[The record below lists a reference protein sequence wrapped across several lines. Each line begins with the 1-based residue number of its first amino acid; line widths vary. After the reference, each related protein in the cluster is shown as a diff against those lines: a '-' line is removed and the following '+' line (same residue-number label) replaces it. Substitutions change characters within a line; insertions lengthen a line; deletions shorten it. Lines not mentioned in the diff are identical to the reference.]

1 MDDNFFTEKELKS
14 ANRGSI
20 APVIVVIFVIIAL
33 LGLAFF
39 GGKYY
44 LASRNNIKIFMNN
57 YFNKLEDNIGKNNS
71 TSGSL
76 SLNVNG
82 DTTDKEK
89 KIFKIL
95 NNLDFSMNYG
105 IDTKENITNIDI
117 STNYYGDKL
126 VNINT
131 YIEDNNIYLSSSDLY
146 SKYIK
151 IENKKE
157 DNSEKKS
164 MTNDDYKV
172 IINSI
177 STAVSES
184 LKEEYFT
191 KNWVKLDGKSVNKV
205 ELLLN
210 NNNIKIINEN
220 IINNLKNNDNSEEFK
235 KEYDTLMKTPVY
247 VDSPL
252 AISATEIFRENM
264 NLFDEE
270 TQQLIQSGDNP
281 LEFPGLQ
288 FTKTADES
296 KSLNEM
302 DGAAIIISASGMCDV
317 GRIKHHLKHHIW
329 NPNSTILFVGYQAPG
344 TLGRRIVDGA
354 KTIKIFGEEIAVNAR
369 IEYIEGY
376 SGHADQEWLMNFI
389 YSFITKPKHI
399 FLVHGEPDGQEIL
412 REKIVKQLGIPVTIP
427 EFGEI
432 YSIKD
437 EAIEKISQLERVV
450 AEREETPRLE
460 VIEKMK
466 ILKNELADMEEI
478 VKSDYL
484 TDDATDDDIA
494 KLKLRLKEL
503 ENQILKIV
511 END

>member
-1 MDDNFFTEKELKS
+1 MDDNFFTEKELRN

-20 APVIVVIFVIIAL
+20 APVVVVIFVIIAL

-57 YFNKLEDNIGKNNS
+57 YFNELEDNIGKNNS

-126 VNINT
+126 ININT

-220 IINNLKNNDNSEEFK
+220 IINNLKNNNNFIDSFGKLIGKKTMEVKELLDKEIKEVNSNEYSDIKISLYTKITKFVKLEITSGEDKIAVKSNDKGYSFEIVDSEDNNTYNGTIEINNNSDSTTYNVNVKDSNNLEIKINNTINKTTKIEK
-235 KEYDTLMKTPVY
+235 KDVSNSVLLEDITEKEYED
-247 VDSPL
+247 
-252 AISATEIFRENM
+252 
-264 NLFDEE
+264 
-270 TQQLIQSGDNP
+270 
-281 LEFPGLQ
+281 
-288 FTKTADES
+288 
-296 KSLNEM
+296 
-302 DGAAIIISASGMCDV
+302 II
-317 GRIKHHLKHHIW
+317 
-329 NPNSTILFVGYQAPG
+329 N
-344 TLGRRIVDGA
+344 
-354 KTIKIFGEEIAVNAR
+354 
-369 IEYIEGY
+369 
-376 SGHADQEWLMNFI
+376 
-389 YSFITKPKHI
+389 
-399 FLVHGEPDGQEIL
+399 
-412 REKIVKQLGIPVTIP
+412 
-427 EFGEI
+427 
-432 YSIKD
+432 
-437 EAIEKISQLERVV
+437 KISNNKAFNKIYEDISNSN
-450 AEREETPRLE
+450 
-460 VIEKMK
+460 IE
-466 ILKNELADMEEI
+466 IG
-478 VKSDYL
+478 
-484 TDDATDDDIA
+484 DIA
-494 KLKLRLKEL
+494 
-503 ENQILKIV
+503 
-511 END
+511 

>member
-1 MDDNFFTEKELKS
+1 MDDNFFTEKELRN

-20 APVIVVIFVIIAL
+20 APVVVVIFVIIAL

-126 VNINT
+126 ININT

-220 IINNLKNNDNSEEFK
+220 IINNLKNNNNFIDSFGKLIGKKTMEVKELLDKEIKEVNSN
-235 KEYDTLMKTPVY
+235 EYSDIKISLYTKITKFVKLEITSGEDKIAVKSNDKGY
-247 VDSPL
+247 SFEIVDS
-252 AISATEIFRENM
+252 E
-264 NLFDEE
+264 
-270 TQQLIQSGDNP
+270 DNNTYN
-281 LEFPGLQ
+281 G
-288 FTKTADES
+288 
-296 KSLNEM
+296 
-302 DGAAIIISASGMCDV
+302 
-317 GRIKHHLKHHIW
+317 
-329 NPNSTILFVGYQAPG
+329 
-344 TLGRRIVDGA
+344 
-354 KTIKIFGEEIAVNAR
+354 TIKINNNSDSTTYNVNVKDSNNLEIKINNT
-369 IEYIEGY
+369 I
-376 SGHADQEWLMNFI
+376 NKT
-389 YSFITKPKHI
+389 TK
-399 FLVHGEPDGQEIL
+399 
-412 REKIVKQLGIPVTIP
+412 
-427 EFGEI
+427 
-432 YSIKD
+432 
-437 EAIEKISQLERVV
+437 IEKKDVSNSVLLEDITEKEYEDIINKISNNKAFNKIYEDISNSN
-450 AEREETPRLE
+450 
-460 VIEKMK
+460 IE
-466 ILKNELADMEEI
+466 IG
-478 VKSDYL
+478 
-484 TDDATDDDIA
+484 DIA
-494 KLKLRLKEL
+494 
-503 ENQILKIV
+503 
-511 END
+511 

>member
-1 MDDNFFTEKELKS
+1 MDDNFFTEKELRN

-20 APVIVVIFVIIAL
+20 APVVVVIFVIIAL

-44 LASRNNIKIFMNN
+44 LASRNNIKIFMND

-126 VNINT
+126 ININT

-220 IINNLKNNDNSEEFK
+220 IINNLKNNNNFIDSFGKLIGKKTMEVKELLDKEIKEVNNNEYSDIKISLYTKITKFVKLEITSGEDKIVVKSNDKGYSFEIVDSEDNNTYNGTIEINNNSDSTTYNVNVKDSNNLEIKINNTINKTTKIEK
-235 KEYDTLMKTPVY
+235 KDVSNSVLLEDITEKEYED
-247 VDSPL
+247 
-252 AISATEIFRENM
+252 
-264 NLFDEE
+264 
-270 TQQLIQSGDNP
+270 
-281 LEFPGLQ
+281 
-288 FTKTADES
+288 
-296 KSLNEM
+296 
-302 DGAAIIISASGMCDV
+302 II
-317 GRIKHHLKHHIW
+317 
-329 NPNSTILFVGYQAPG
+329 N
-344 TLGRRIVDGA
+344 
-354 KTIKIFGEEIAVNAR
+354 
-369 IEYIEGY
+369 
-376 SGHADQEWLMNFI
+376 
-389 YSFITKPKHI
+389 
-399 FLVHGEPDGQEIL
+399 
-412 REKIVKQLGIPVTIP
+412 
-427 EFGEI
+427 
-432 YSIKD
+432 
-437 EAIEKISQLERVV
+437 KISNNKAFNKIYEDISNSN
-450 AEREETPRLE
+450 
-460 VIEKMK
+460 IE
-466 ILKNELADMEEI
+466 IG
-478 VKSDYL
+478 
-484 TDDATDDDIA
+484 DIA
-494 KLKLRLKEL
+494 
-503 ENQILKIV
+503 
-511 END
+511 

>member
-20 APVIVVIFVIIAL
+20 APVVVVIFVIIAL

-44 LASRNNIKIFMNN
+44 LASRNNIKIFMND
-57 YFNKLEDNIGKNNS
+57 YFNELEDNIGKNNS

-126 VNINT
+126 ININT

-220 IINNLKNNDNSEEFK
+220 IINNLKNNNNFIDSFGKLIGKKTMEVKELLDKEIKEVNSNEYSDIKISLYTKITKFVKLEITSGEDKIVVKSNDKGYSFEIVDSEDNNTYNGTIEINNNSDSTTYNVNVKDSNNLEIKINNTINKTTKIEK
-235 KEYDTLMKTPVY
+235 KDVSNSILLEDITEKEYED
-247 VDSPL
+247 
-252 AISATEIFRENM
+252 
-264 NLFDEE
+264 
-270 TQQLIQSGDNP
+270 
-281 LEFPGLQ
+281 
-288 FTKTADES
+288 
-296 KSLNEM
+296 
-302 DGAAIIISASGMCDV
+302 II
-317 GRIKHHLKHHIW
+317 
-329 NPNSTILFVGYQAPG
+329 N
-344 TLGRRIVDGA
+344 
-354 KTIKIFGEEIAVNAR
+354 
-369 IEYIEGY
+369 
-376 SGHADQEWLMNFI
+376 
-389 YSFITKPKHI
+389 
-399 FLVHGEPDGQEIL
+399 
-412 REKIVKQLGIPVTIP
+412 
-427 EFGEI
+427 
-432 YSIKD
+432 
-437 EAIEKISQLERVV
+437 KISNNKAFNKIYEDISNSN
-450 AEREETPRLE
+450 
-460 VIEKMK
+460 IE
-466 ILKNELADMEEI
+466 IG
-478 VKSDYL
+478 
-484 TDDATDDDIA
+484 DIA
-494 KLKLRLKEL
+494 
-503 ENQILKIV
+503 
-511 END
+511 

>member
-1 MDDNFFTEKELKS
+1 MDDNFFTEKELRN

-44 LASRNNIKIFMNN
+44 LASRNNIKIFMND
-57 YFNKLEDNIGKNNS
+57 YFNELEENIGKNNS

-126 VNINT
+126 ININT

-220 IINNLKNNDNSEEFK
+220 IINNLKNNNNFIDSFGKLIGRKTMEIKELLDKEIKEVNSNEYSDIKISLYTKITKFVKLEITSGEDKIVVKSNDKGYSFEIVDSEDNNTYNGTIEINNNSDSTTYNVNVKDSNNLEIKINNTINKTTKIEK
-235 KEYDTLMKTPVY
+235 KDVSNSVLLEDITEKEYED
-247 VDSPL
+247 
-252 AISATEIFRENM
+252 
-264 NLFDEE
+264 
-270 TQQLIQSGDNP
+270 
-281 LEFPGLQ
+281 
-288 FTKTADES
+288 
-296 KSLNEM
+296 
-302 DGAAIIISASGMCDV
+302 II
-317 GRIKHHLKHHIW
+317 
-329 NPNSTILFVGYQAPG
+329 N
-344 TLGRRIVDGA
+344 
-354 KTIKIFGEEIAVNAR
+354 
-369 IEYIEGY
+369 
-376 SGHADQEWLMNFI
+376 
-389 YSFITKPKHI
+389 
-399 FLVHGEPDGQEIL
+399 
-412 REKIVKQLGIPVTIP
+412 
-427 EFGEI
+427 
-432 YSIKD
+432 
-437 EAIEKISQLERVV
+437 KISNNKAFNKIYEDISNSN
-450 AEREETPRLE
+450 
-460 VIEKMK
+460 IE
-466 ILKNELADMEEI
+466 IG
-478 VKSDYL
+478 
-484 TDDATDDDIA
+484 DIA
-494 KLKLRLKEL
+494 
-503 ENQILKIV
+503 
-511 END
+511 

>member
-20 APVIVVIFVIIAL
+20 APIVVVIFVIIAL

-57 YFNKLEDNIGKNNS
+57 YFNELEDNIGKNNS

-82 DTTDKEK
+82 DTTDKEE

-126 VNINT
+126 ININT

-220 IINNLKNNDNSEEFK
+220 IINNLKNNNNFIDSFGKLIGKKTMEVKELLDKEIKEVNSN
-235 KEYDTLMKTPVY
+235 EYSDIKISLYTKITKFVKLEITSGEDKIAVKSNDKGY
-247 VDSPL
+247 SFEIVDS
-252 AISATEIFRENM
+252 E
-264 NLFDEE
+264 
-270 TQQLIQSGDNP
+270 DNNTYN
-281 LEFPGLQ
+281 G
-288 FTKTADES
+288 
-296 KSLNEM
+296 
-302 DGAAIIISASGMCDV
+302 
-317 GRIKHHLKHHIW
+317 
-329 NPNSTILFVGYQAPG
+329 
-344 TLGRRIVDGA
+344 
-354 KTIKIFGEEIAVNAR
+354 TIKINNNSDSTTYNVNVKDSNNLEIKINNT
-369 IEYIEGY
+369 I
-376 SGHADQEWLMNFI
+376 NKT
-389 YSFITKPKHI
+389 TK
-399 FLVHGEPDGQEIL
+399 
-412 REKIVKQLGIPVTIP
+412 
-427 EFGEI
+427 
-432 YSIKD
+432 
-437 EAIEKISQLERVV
+437 IEKKDVSNSVLLEDITEKEYEDIINKISNNKAFNKIYEDISNSN
-450 AEREETPRLE
+450 
-460 VIEKMK
+460 IE
-466 ILKNELADMEEI
+466 IG
-478 VKSDYL
+478 
-484 TDDATDDDIA
+484 DIA
-494 KLKLRLKEL
+494 
-503 ENQILKIV
+503 
-511 END
+511 

>member
-1 MDDNFFTEKELKS
+1 MDDNFFTEKELRN

-44 LASRNNIKIFMNN
+44 LASRNNIKIFMND
-57 YFNKLEDNIGKNNS
+57 YFNELEENIGKNNS

-126 VNINT
+126 ININT

-220 IINNLKNNDNSEEFK
+220 IINNLKNNNNFIDSFGKLIGRKTMEVKELLDKEIKEVNSNEYSEIKISLYTKITKFVKLEITSGEDKIVVKSNDKGYSFEIVDSEDNNTYNGTIEINNNSDSTTYNVNVKDSNNLEIKINNTINKTTKIEK
-235 KEYDTLMKTPVY
+235 KDVSNSVLLEDITEKEYED
-247 VDSPL
+247 
-252 AISATEIFRENM
+252 
-264 NLFDEE
+264 
-270 TQQLIQSGDNP
+270 
-281 LEFPGLQ
+281 
-288 FTKTADES
+288 
-296 KSLNEM
+296 
-302 DGAAIIISASGMCDV
+302 II
-317 GRIKHHLKHHIW
+317 
-329 NPNSTILFVGYQAPG
+329 N
-344 TLGRRIVDGA
+344 
-354 KTIKIFGEEIAVNAR
+354 
-369 IEYIEGY
+369 
-376 SGHADQEWLMNFI
+376 
-389 YSFITKPKHI
+389 
-399 FLVHGEPDGQEIL
+399 
-412 REKIVKQLGIPVTIP
+412 
-427 EFGEI
+427 
-432 YSIKD
+432 
-437 EAIEKISQLERVV
+437 KISNNKAFNKIYEDISNSN
-450 AEREETPRLE
+450 
-460 VIEKMK
+460 IE
-466 ILKNELADMEEI
+466 IG
-478 VKSDYL
+478 
-484 TDDATDDDIA
+484 DIA
-494 KLKLRLKEL
+494 
-503 ENQILKIV
+503 
-511 END
+511 

>member
-44 LASRNNIKIFMNN
+44 LASRNNIKIFMND

-82 DTTDKEK
+82 DTTDKEE

-126 VNINT
+126 ININT

-164 MTNDDYKV
+164 MTNDDYKI

-220 IINNLKNNDNSEEFK
+220 IINNLKNNNNFIDSFGKLIGKKTMEVKELLDKEIKEVNSNEYSDIKISLYTKITKFVKLEITSGEDKIVVKSNDKGYSFEIVDSEDNNAYNGTIEINNNSDSTTYNVNVKDSNNLEIKINNTINKTTKIEK
-235 KEYDTLMKTPVY
+235 KDVSNSVLLEDITEKEYED
-247 VDSPL
+247 
-252 AISATEIFRENM
+252 
-264 NLFDEE
+264 
-270 TQQLIQSGDNP
+270 
-281 LEFPGLQ
+281 
-288 FTKTADES
+288 
-296 KSLNEM
+296 
-302 DGAAIIISASGMCDV
+302 II
-317 GRIKHHLKHHIW
+317 
-329 NPNSTILFVGYQAPG
+329 N
-344 TLGRRIVDGA
+344 
-354 KTIKIFGEEIAVNAR
+354 
-369 IEYIEGY
+369 
-376 SGHADQEWLMNFI
+376 
-389 YSFITKPKHI
+389 
-399 FLVHGEPDGQEIL
+399 
-412 REKIVKQLGIPVTIP
+412 
-427 EFGEI
+427 
-432 YSIKD
+432 
-437 EAIEKISQLERVV
+437 KISNNKAFNKIYEDISNSN
-450 AEREETPRLE
+450 
-460 VIEKMK
+460 IE
-466 ILKNELADMEEI
+466 IG
-478 VKSDYL
+478 
-484 TDDATDDDIA
+484 DIA
-494 KLKLRLKEL
+494 
-503 ENQILKIV
+503 
-511 END
+511 

>member
-1 MDDNFFTEKELKS
+1 MDDNFFTEKELRN

-20 APVIVVIFVIIAL
+20 ALVVVVIFVIIAL

-44 LASRNNIKIFMNN
+44 LASRNNIKIFMND
-57 YFNKLEDNIGKNNS
+57 YFNELEENIGKNNS

-82 DTTDKEK
+82 DTTDKEE

-126 VNINT
+126 ININT

-220 IINNLKNNDNSEEFK
+220 IINNLKNNNNFIDSFGKLIGKKTMEVKELLDKEIKEVNSNEYSDIKISLYTKITKFVKLEITSGEDKIVVKSNDKGYSFEIVDSEDNNTYNGTIEINNNSDSTTYNVNVKDSNNLEIKINNTINKTTKIEK
-235 KEYDTLMKTPVY
+235 KDVSNSILLEDITEKEYED
-247 VDSPL
+247 
-252 AISATEIFRENM
+252 
-264 NLFDEE
+264 
-270 TQQLIQSGDNP
+270 
-281 LEFPGLQ
+281 
-288 FTKTADES
+288 
-296 KSLNEM
+296 
-302 DGAAIIISASGMCDV
+302 II
-317 GRIKHHLKHHIW
+317 
-329 NPNSTILFVGYQAPG
+329 N
-344 TLGRRIVDGA
+344 
-354 KTIKIFGEEIAVNAR
+354 
-369 IEYIEGY
+369 
-376 SGHADQEWLMNFI
+376 
-389 YSFITKPKHI
+389 
-399 FLVHGEPDGQEIL
+399 
-412 REKIVKQLGIPVTIP
+412 
-427 EFGEI
+427 
-432 YSIKD
+432 
-437 EAIEKISQLERVV
+437 KISNNKAFNKIYEDISNSN
-450 AEREETPRLE
+450 
-460 VIEKMK
+460 IE
-466 ILKNELADMEEI
+466 IG
-478 VKSDYL
+478 
-484 TDDATDDDIA
+484 DIA
-494 KLKLRLKEL
+494 
-503 ENQILKIV
+503 
-511 END
+511 

>member
-1 MDDNFFTEKELKS
+1 MDDNFFTEKELRN

-20 APVIVVIFVIIAL
+20 APVVVVIFVIIAL

-44 LASRNNIKIFMNN
+44 LASRNNIKIFMDN
-57 YFNKLEDNIGKNNS
+57 YFNELEENIGKNNS

-126 VNINT
+126 ININT

-220 IINNLKNNDNSEEFK
+220 IINNLKNNNNFIDSFGKLIGKKTMEVKELLDKEIKEVNSNEYSDIKISLYTKITKFVKLEITSGEDKIVVKSNDKGYSFEIVDSEDNNTYNGTIEINNNSDSTAYNVNVKDSNNLEIKINNTINKTTKIEK
-235 KEYDTLMKTPVY
+235 KDVSNSVLLEDITEKEYED
-247 VDSPL
+247 
-252 AISATEIFRENM
+252 
-264 NLFDEE
+264 
-270 TQQLIQSGDNP
+270 
-281 LEFPGLQ
+281 
-288 FTKTADES
+288 
-296 KSLNEM
+296 
-302 DGAAIIISASGMCDV
+302 II
-317 GRIKHHLKHHIW
+317 
-329 NPNSTILFVGYQAPG
+329 N
-344 TLGRRIVDGA
+344 
-354 KTIKIFGEEIAVNAR
+354 
-369 IEYIEGY
+369 
-376 SGHADQEWLMNFI
+376 
-389 YSFITKPKHI
+389 
-399 FLVHGEPDGQEIL
+399 
-412 REKIVKQLGIPVTIP
+412 
-427 EFGEI
+427 
-432 YSIKD
+432 
-437 EAIEKISQLERVV
+437 KISNNKAFNKIYEDISNSN
-450 AEREETPRLE
+450 
-460 VIEKMK
+460 IE
-466 ILKNELADMEEI
+466 IG
-478 VKSDYL
+478 
-484 TDDATDDDIA
+484 DIA
-494 KLKLRLKEL
+494 
-503 ENQILKIV
+503 
-511 END
+511 

>member
-1 MDDNFFTEKELKS
+1 MDDNFFTEKELRN

-20 APVIVVIFVIIAL
+20 APVVVVIFVIIAL

-44 LASRNNIKIFMNN
+44 LASRNNIKIFMND
-57 YFNKLEDNIGKNNS
+57 YFNELEENIGKNNS

-126 VNINT
+126 ININT

-151 IENKKE
+151 IESKKE

-191 KNWVKLDGKSVNKV
+191 KNWVKLDGKNVNKV

-220 IINNLKNNDNSEEFK
+220 IINNLKNNNNFIDSFGKLIGKKTMEVKELLDKEIKEVNSNEYSDIKISLYTRITKFVKLEITSGEDKIVVKSNDKGYSFEIVDSEDNNTYNGTIVINNNSDGTTYNINVKDSNNLEIKINNTINKTTKVEK
-235 KEYDTLMKTPVY
+235 KDVSNSVLLEDITEKEYED
-247 VDSPL
+247 
-252 AISATEIFRENM
+252 
-264 NLFDEE
+264 
-270 TQQLIQSGDNP
+270 
-281 LEFPGLQ
+281 
-288 FTKTADES
+288 
-296 KSLNEM
+296 
-302 DGAAIIISASGMCDV
+302 II
-317 GRIKHHLKHHIW
+317 
-329 NPNSTILFVGYQAPG
+329 N
-344 TLGRRIVDGA
+344 
-354 KTIKIFGEEIAVNAR
+354 
-369 IEYIEGY
+369 
-376 SGHADQEWLMNFI
+376 
-389 YSFITKPKHI
+389 
-399 FLVHGEPDGQEIL
+399 
-412 REKIVKQLGIPVTIP
+412 
-427 EFGEI
+427 
-432 YSIKD
+432 
-437 EAIEKISQLERVV
+437 KISNNKAFNKIYEDISNSNIEIGDV
-450 AEREETPRLE
+450 A
-460 VIEKMK
+460 
-466 ILKNELADMEEI
+466 
-478 VKSDYL
+478 
-484 TDDATDDDIA
+484 
-494 KLKLRLKEL
+494 
-503 ENQILKIV
+503 
-511 END
+511 

>member
-1 MDDNFFTEKELKS
+1 MDDNFFTEKELRN

-126 VNINT
+126 ININT

-220 IINNLKNNDNSEEFK
+220 IINNLKNNNNFIDSFGKLIGKKTMEVKELLDKEIKEVNSNEYSDIKISLYTKITKFVKLEITSGEDKIVVKSNDKGYSFEIVDSEDNNTYNGTIEINNNSDSTTYNVNVKDSNNLEIKINNTINKTTKIEK
-235 KEYDTLMKTPVY
+235 KDVSNSVLLEDITEKEYED
-247 VDSPL
+247 
-252 AISATEIFRENM
+252 
-264 NLFDEE
+264 
-270 TQQLIQSGDNP
+270 
-281 LEFPGLQ
+281 
-288 FTKTADES
+288 
-296 KSLNEM
+296 
-302 DGAAIIISASGMCDV
+302 II
-317 GRIKHHLKHHIW
+317 
-329 NPNSTILFVGYQAPG
+329 N
-344 TLGRRIVDGA
+344 
-354 KTIKIFGEEIAVNAR
+354 
-369 IEYIEGY
+369 
-376 SGHADQEWLMNFI
+376 
-389 YSFITKPKHI
+389 
-399 FLVHGEPDGQEIL
+399 
-412 REKIVKQLGIPVTIP
+412 
-427 EFGEI
+427 
-432 YSIKD
+432 
-437 EAIEKISQLERVV
+437 KISNNKAFNKIYEDISNSN
-450 AEREETPRLE
+450 
-460 VIEKMK
+460 IE
-466 ILKNELADMEEI
+466 IG
-478 VKSDYL
+478 
-484 TDDATDDDIA
+484 DIA
-494 KLKLRLKEL
+494 
-503 ENQILKIV
+503 
-511 END
+511 

>member
-20 APVIVVIFVIIAL
+20 APIVVVIFVIIAL

-126 VNINT
+126 ININT

-220 IINNLKNNDNSEEFK
+220 IINNLKNNNNFIDSFGKLIGKKTMEVEELLDKEIKEVNSNEYSDIKISLYTKITKFVKLEITSGEDKIVVKSNDKGYSFEIVDSEDNNTYNGTIEINNNSDSTTYNVNVKDSNNLEIKINNTINKTTKIEK
-235 KEYDTLMKTPVY
+235 KDVSNSVLLEDITEKEYED
-247 VDSPL
+247 
-252 AISATEIFRENM
+252 
-264 NLFDEE
+264 
-270 TQQLIQSGDNP
+270 
-281 LEFPGLQ
+281 
-288 FTKTADES
+288 
-296 KSLNEM
+296 
-302 DGAAIIISASGMCDV
+302 II
-317 GRIKHHLKHHIW
+317 
-329 NPNSTILFVGYQAPG
+329 N
-344 TLGRRIVDGA
+344 
-354 KTIKIFGEEIAVNAR
+354 
-369 IEYIEGY
+369 
-376 SGHADQEWLMNFI
+376 
-389 YSFITKPKHI
+389 
-399 FLVHGEPDGQEIL
+399 
-412 REKIVKQLGIPVTIP
+412 
-427 EFGEI
+427 
-432 YSIKD
+432 
-437 EAIEKISQLERVV
+437 KISNNKAFNKIYEDISNSN
-450 AEREETPRLE
+450 
-460 VIEKMK
+460 IE
-466 ILKNELADMEEI
+466 IG
-478 VKSDYL
+478 
-484 TDDATDDDIA
+484 DIA
-494 KLKLRLKEL
+494 
-503 ENQILKIV
+503 
-511 END
+511 

>member
-20 APVIVVIFVIIAL
+20 APIVVVIFVIIAL

-44 LASRNNIKIFMNN
+44 LASRNNIKIFMND

-82 DTTDKEK
+82 DTTDKEE

-126 VNINT
+126 ININT

-220 IINNLKNNDNSEEFK
+220 IKNNNNFIDSFGKLIGKKTMEVKELLDKEIKEVNSN
-235 KEYDTLMKTPVY
+235 EYSDIKISLYTKITKFVKLEITSGEDKIAVKSNDKGY
-247 VDSPL
+247 SFEIVDS
-252 AISATEIFRENM
+252 E
-264 NLFDEE
+264 
-270 TQQLIQSGDNP
+270 DNNTYN
-281 LEFPGLQ
+281 G
-288 FTKTADES
+288 
-296 KSLNEM
+296 
-302 DGAAIIISASGMCDV
+302 
-317 GRIKHHLKHHIW
+317 
-329 NPNSTILFVGYQAPG
+329 
-344 TLGRRIVDGA
+344 
-354 KTIKIFGEEIAVNAR
+354 TIKINNNSDSTTYNVNVKDSNNLEIKINNT
-369 IEYIEGY
+369 I
-376 SGHADQEWLMNFI
+376 NKT
-389 YSFITKPKHI
+389 TK
-399 FLVHGEPDGQEIL
+399 
-412 REKIVKQLGIPVTIP
+412 
-427 EFGEI
+427 
-432 YSIKD
+432 
-437 EAIEKISQLERVV
+437 IEKKDVSNSVLLEDITEKEYEDIINKISNNKAFNKIYEDISNSN
-450 AEREETPRLE
+450 
-460 VIEKMK
+460 IE
-466 ILKNELADMEEI
+466 IG
-478 VKSDYL
+478 
-484 TDDATDDDIA
+484 DIA
-494 KLKLRLKEL
+494 
-503 ENQILKIV
+503 
-511 END
+511 

>member
-1 MDDNFFTEKELKS
+1 MDDNFFTEKELRN

-20 APVIVVIFVIIAL
+20 APVVVVIFVIIAL

-44 LASRNNIKIFMNN
+44 LASRNNIKIFMND
-57 YFNKLEDNIGKNNS
+57 YFNELEENIGKNNS

-82 DTTDKEK
+82 DTTDKEE

-126 VNINT
+126 ININT

-191 KNWVKLDGKSVNKV
+191 KNWVKLDGKNVNKV

-220 IINNLKNNDNSEEFK
+220 IINNLKNNNNFIDSFGKLIGKKTMEVKELLDKEIKEVNSNEYSDIKISLYTKITKFVKLEITSGEDKIVVKSNDKGYSFEIVDSEDNNTYNGTIEINNNSDSTTYNVNVKDSNNLEIKINNTINKITKIEK
-235 KEYDTLMKTPVY
+235 KDVSNSVLLEDITEKEYED
-247 VDSPL
+247 
-252 AISATEIFRENM
+252 
-264 NLFDEE
+264 
-270 TQQLIQSGDNP
+270 
-281 LEFPGLQ
+281 
-288 FTKTADES
+288 
-296 KSLNEM
+296 
-302 DGAAIIISASGMCDV
+302 II
-317 GRIKHHLKHHIW
+317 
-329 NPNSTILFVGYQAPG
+329 N
-344 TLGRRIVDGA
+344 
-354 KTIKIFGEEIAVNAR
+354 
-369 IEYIEGY
+369 
-376 SGHADQEWLMNFI
+376 
-389 YSFITKPKHI
+389 
-399 FLVHGEPDGQEIL
+399 
-412 REKIVKQLGIPVTIP
+412 
-427 EFGEI
+427 
-432 YSIKD
+432 
-437 EAIEKISQLERVV
+437 KISNNKAFNKIYEDISNSN
-450 AEREETPRLE
+450 
-460 VIEKMK
+460 IE
-466 ILKNELADMEEI
+466 IG
-478 VKSDYL
+478 
-484 TDDATDDDIA
+484 DIA
-494 KLKLRLKEL
+494 
-503 ENQILKIV
+503 
-511 END
+511 

>member
-126 VNINT
+126 ININT

-220 IINNLKNNDNSEEFK
+220 IINNLKNNNNFIDSFGKLIGKKTMEVKELLDKEIKEVNSN
-235 KEYDTLMKTPVY
+235 EYSD
-247 VDSPL
+247 
-252 AISATEIFRENM
+252 
-264 NLFDEE
+264 
-270 TQQLIQSGDNP
+270 
-281 LEFPGLQ
+281 
-288 FTKTADES
+288 
-296 KSLNEM
+296 
-302 DGAAIIISASGMCDV
+302 
-317 GRIKHHLKHHIW
+317 
-329 NPNSTILFVGYQAPG
+329 
-344 TLGRRIVDGA
+344 
-354 KTIKIFGEEIAVNAR
+354 IKISL
-369 IEYIEGY
+369 YTK
-376 SGHADQEWLMNFI
+376 
-389 YSFITKPKHI
+389 ITKFVKLEI
-399 FLVHGEPDGQEIL
+399 TSGED
-412 REKIVKQLGIPVTIP
+412 KI
-427 EFGEI
+427 
-432 YSIKD
+432 
-437 EAIEKISQLERVV
+437 
-450 AEREETPRLE
+450 
-460 VIEKMK
+460 
-466 ILKNELADMEEI
+466 I
-478 VKSDYL
+478 VKSNDKGYSFEIVDSEDNNTYNGTIEINNNSDSTTYNVNVKDSNNL
-484 TDDATDDDIA
+484 EIKINNTINKTTKIEKKDVSNSILLEDITEKEYEDIINKISNNKAFNKIYEDISNSNIEIGDIA
-494 KLKLRLKEL
+494 
-503 ENQILKIV
+503 
-511 END
+511 

>member
-20 APVIVVIFVIIAL
+20 APVVVVIFVIIAL

-44 LASRNNIKIFMNN
+44 LASRNNIKIFMND

-82 DTTDKEK
+82 DTTDKEE

-126 VNINT
+126 ININT

-146 SKYIK
+146 SKYIR

-220 IINNLKNNDNSEEFK
+220 IINNLKNNNNFIDSFGKLIGKKTMEVKELLDKEIKEVNSNEYSDIKISLYTKITKFVKLEITSGEDKIVVKSNDKGYSFEIVDSEDNNTYNGTIEINNNSDSTTYNVNVKDSNNLEIKINNTINKTTKIEK
-235 KEYDTLMKTPVY
+235 KDVSNSVLLEDITEKEYED
-247 VDSPL
+247 
-252 AISATEIFRENM
+252 
-264 NLFDEE
+264 
-270 TQQLIQSGDNP
+270 
-281 LEFPGLQ
+281 
-288 FTKTADES
+288 
-296 KSLNEM
+296 
-302 DGAAIIISASGMCDV
+302 II
-317 GRIKHHLKHHIW
+317 
-329 NPNSTILFVGYQAPG
+329 N
-344 TLGRRIVDGA
+344 
-354 KTIKIFGEEIAVNAR
+354 
-369 IEYIEGY
+369 
-376 SGHADQEWLMNFI
+376 
-389 YSFITKPKHI
+389 
-399 FLVHGEPDGQEIL
+399 
-412 REKIVKQLGIPVTIP
+412 
-427 EFGEI
+427 
-432 YSIKD
+432 
-437 EAIEKISQLERVV
+437 KISNNKAFNKIYEDISNSN
-450 AEREETPRLE
+450 
-460 VIEKMK
+460 IE
-466 ILKNELADMEEI
+466 IG
-478 VKSDYL
+478 
-484 TDDATDDDIA
+484 DIA
-494 KLKLRLKEL
+494 
-503 ENQILKIV
+503 
-511 END
+511 

>member
-1 MDDNFFTEKELKS
+1 MDDNFFTEKELRN

-20 APVIVVIFVIIAL
+20 APVVVVIFVIIAL

-44 LASRNNIKIFMNN
+44 LASRNNIKIFMDN
-57 YFNKLEDNIGKNNS
+57 YFNELEENIGKNNS

-82 DTTDKEK
+82 DTTDKEE

-126 VNINT
+126 ININT

-220 IINNLKNNDNSEEFK
+220 IINNLKNNNNFIDSFGKLIGKKTMEVKELLDKEIKEVNSNEYSDTKISLYTKITKFVKLEITSGEDKIVVKSNDKGYSFEIVDSEDNNTYNGTIEINNNSDSTTYNVNVKDSNNLEIKINNTINKTTKIEK
-235 KEYDTLMKTPVY
+235 KDVSNSVLLEDITEKEY
-247 VDSPL
+247 
-252 AISATEIFRENM
+252 EN
-264 NLFDEE
+264 
-270 TQQLIQSGDNP
+270 
-281 LEFPGLQ
+281 
-288 FTKTADES
+288 
-296 KSLNEM
+296 
-302 DGAAIIISASGMCDV
+302 II
-317 GRIKHHLKHHIW
+317 
-329 NPNSTILFVGYQAPG
+329 N
-344 TLGRRIVDGA
+344 
-354 KTIKIFGEEIAVNAR
+354 
-369 IEYIEGY
+369 
-376 SGHADQEWLMNFI
+376 
-389 YSFITKPKHI
+389 
-399 FLVHGEPDGQEIL
+399 
-412 REKIVKQLGIPVTIP
+412 
-427 EFGEI
+427 
-432 YSIKD
+432 
-437 EAIEKISQLERVV
+437 KISNNKAFNKIYEDISNSN
-450 AEREETPRLE
+450 
-460 VIEKMK
+460 IE
-466 ILKNELADMEEI
+466 IG
-478 VKSDYL
+478 
-484 TDDATDDDIA
+484 DIA
-494 KLKLRLKEL
+494 
-503 ENQILKIV
+503 
-511 END
+511 

>member
-1 MDDNFFTEKELKS
+1 MDDNFFTEKELRN

-20 APVIVVIFVIIAL
+20 APVVVVIFVIIAL

-44 LASRNNIKIFMNN
+44 LASRNNIKIFMND

-82 DTTDKEK
+82 DTTDKEE

-126 VNINT
+126 ININT

-157 DNSEKKS
+157 ANSEKKS

-220 IINNLKNNDNSEEFK
+220 IINNLKNNNNFIDSFGKLIGKKTMEVKELLDKEIKEVNSNEYSDIKISLYTKITKFVKLEITSGEDKIVVKSNDKGYSFEIVDSEDNNTYNGTIEINNNSDSTNYNVNVKDSNNLEIKINNTINKTTKIEK
-235 KEYDTLMKTPVY
+235 KDVSNSVLLEDITEKEYED
-247 VDSPL
+247 
-252 AISATEIFRENM
+252 
-264 NLFDEE
+264 
-270 TQQLIQSGDNP
+270 
-281 LEFPGLQ
+281 
-288 FTKTADES
+288 
-296 KSLNEM
+296 
-302 DGAAIIISASGMCDV
+302 II
-317 GRIKHHLKHHIW
+317 
-329 NPNSTILFVGYQAPG
+329 N
-344 TLGRRIVDGA
+344 
-354 KTIKIFGEEIAVNAR
+354 
-369 IEYIEGY
+369 
-376 SGHADQEWLMNFI
+376 
-389 YSFITKPKHI
+389 
-399 FLVHGEPDGQEIL
+399 
-412 REKIVKQLGIPVTIP
+412 
-427 EFGEI
+427 
-432 YSIKD
+432 
-437 EAIEKISQLERVV
+437 KISNNKAFNKIYEDISNSN
-450 AEREETPRLE
+450 
-460 VIEKMK
+460 IE
-466 ILKNELADMEEI
+466 IG
-478 VKSDYL
+478 
-484 TDDATDDDIA
+484 DIA
-494 KLKLRLKEL
+494 
-503 ENQILKIV
+503 
-511 END
+511 

>member
-1 MDDNFFTEKELKS
+1 MDDSFFTEKELRN

-44 LASRNNIKIFMNN
+44 LASRNNIKIFMND
-57 YFNKLEDNIGKNNS
+57 YFNELEENIGKNNS

-82 DTTDKEK
+82 DTTDKEE

-126 VNINT
+126 ININT

-220 IINNLKNNDNSEEFK
+220 IINNLKNNNNFIDSFGKLIGKKTMEVKELLDKEIKEVNNNEYSDIKISLYTKITKFVKLEITSGEDKIVVKSNDKGYSFEIVDSEDNNTYNGTIEINNNSDSTTYDVNVKDSNNLEIKINNTINKTTKIEK
-235 KEYDTLMKTPVY
+235 KDVSNSVLLEDITEKEYED
-247 VDSPL
+247 
-252 AISATEIFRENM
+252 
-264 NLFDEE
+264 
-270 TQQLIQSGDNP
+270 
-281 LEFPGLQ
+281 
-288 FTKTADES
+288 
-296 KSLNEM
+296 
-302 DGAAIIISASGMCDV
+302 II
-317 GRIKHHLKHHIW
+317 
-329 NPNSTILFVGYQAPG
+329 N
-344 TLGRRIVDGA
+344 
-354 KTIKIFGEEIAVNAR
+354 
-369 IEYIEGY
+369 
-376 SGHADQEWLMNFI
+376 
-389 YSFITKPKHI
+389 
-399 FLVHGEPDGQEIL
+399 
-412 REKIVKQLGIPVTIP
+412 
-427 EFGEI
+427 
-432 YSIKD
+432 
-437 EAIEKISQLERVV
+437 KISNNKAFNKIYEDISNSN
-450 AEREETPRLE
+450 
-460 VIEKMK
+460 IE
-466 ILKNELADMEEI
+466 IG
-478 VKSDYL
+478 
-484 TDDATDDDIA
+484 DIA
-494 KLKLRLKEL
+494 
-503 ENQILKIV
+503 
-511 END
+511 

>member
-1 MDDNFFTEKELKS
+1 MDDNFFTEKELRN

-20 APVIVVIFVIIAL
+20 APVVVVIFVIIAL

-44 LASRNNIKIFMNN
+44 LASRNNIKIFMND

-82 DTTDKEK
+82 DTTDKEE

-126 VNINT
+126 ININT

-220 IINNLKNNDNSEEFK
+220 IINNLKNNNNFIDSFGKLIGKKTMEVKELLDKEIKEVNSNEYSDIKISLYTKITKFVKLEITSGEDKIVVKSNDKGYSFEIVDSEDNNTYNGTIEINNNSDSTTYNVNVKDSNNLEIKINNTINKTTKIEK
-235 KEYDTLMKTPVY
+235 KDVSNSVLLEDITEKEYED
-247 VDSPL
+247 
-252 AISATEIFRENM
+252 
-264 NLFDEE
+264 
-270 TQQLIQSGDNP
+270 
-281 LEFPGLQ
+281 
-288 FTKTADES
+288 
-296 KSLNEM
+296 
-302 DGAAIIISASGMCDV
+302 II
-317 GRIKHHLKHHIW
+317 
-329 NPNSTILFVGYQAPG
+329 N
-344 TLGRRIVDGA
+344 
-354 KTIKIFGEEIAVNAR
+354 
-369 IEYIEGY
+369 
-376 SGHADQEWLMNFI
+376 
-389 YSFITKPKHI
+389 
-399 FLVHGEPDGQEIL
+399 
-412 REKIVKQLGIPVTIP
+412 
-427 EFGEI
+427 
-432 YSIKD
+432 
-437 EAIEKISQLERVV
+437 KISNNKAFNKIYEDISNSN
-450 AEREETPRLE
+450 
-460 VIEKMK
+460 IE
-466 ILKNELADMEEI
+466 IG
-478 VKSDYL
+478 
-484 TDDATDDDIA
+484 DIA
-494 KLKLRLKEL
+494 
-503 ENQILKIV
+503 
-511 END
+511 

>member
-1 MDDNFFTEKELKS
+1 MDDNFFAEKELKS

-20 APVIVVIFVIIAL
+20 APIVVVIFVIIAL

-44 LASRNNIKIFMNN
+44 LASRNNIKIFMND

-82 DTTDKEK
+82 DTTDKEE

-126 VNINT
+126 ININT

-220 IINNLKNNDNSEEFK
+220 IINNLKNNNNFIDSFGKLIGKKTMEVKELLDKEIKEVNSN
-235 KEYDTLMKTPVY
+235 EYSDIKISLYTKITKFVKLEITSGEDKIAVKSNDKGY
-247 VDSPL
+247 SFEIVDS
-252 AISATEIFRENM
+252 E
-264 NLFDEE
+264 
-270 TQQLIQSGDNP
+270 DNNTYN
-281 LEFPGLQ
+281 G
-288 FTKTADES
+288 
-296 KSLNEM
+296 
-302 DGAAIIISASGMCDV
+302 
-317 GRIKHHLKHHIW
+317 
-329 NPNSTILFVGYQAPG
+329 
-344 TLGRRIVDGA
+344 
-354 KTIKIFGEEIAVNAR
+354 TIKINNNSDSTTYNVNVKDSNNLEIKINNT
-369 IEYIEGY
+369 I
-376 SGHADQEWLMNFI
+376 NKT
-389 YSFITKPKHI
+389 TK
-399 FLVHGEPDGQEIL
+399 
-412 REKIVKQLGIPVTIP
+412 
-427 EFGEI
+427 
-432 YSIKD
+432 
-437 EAIEKISQLERVV
+437 IEKKDVSNSVLLEDITEKEYEDIINKISNNKAFNKIYEDISNSN
-450 AEREETPRLE
+450 
-460 VIEKMK
+460 IE
-466 ILKNELADMEEI
+466 IG
-478 VKSDYL
+478 
-484 TDDATDDDIA
+484 DIA
-494 KLKLRLKEL
+494 
-503 ENQILKIV
+503 
-511 END
+511 

>member
-1 MDDNFFTEKELKS
+1 MDDNFFTEKELRN

-20 APVIVVIFVIIAL
+20 APVVVVIFVIIAL

-44 LASRNNIKIFMNN
+44 LASRNNIKIFMND
-57 YFNKLEDNIGKNNS
+57 YFNELEENIGKNNS

-126 VNINT
+126 ININT

-146 SKYIK
+146 SKYIR

-164 MTNDDYKV
+164 MTNEDYKV

-220 IINNLKNNDNSEEFK
+220 IINNLKNNNNFIDSFGKLIGRKTMEVKELLDKEIKEVNSNEYSEIKISLYTKITKFVKLEITSGEDKIVVKSNDKGYSFEIVDSEDNNTYNGTIEINNNSDSTTYNVNVKDSNNLEIKINNTINKTTKIEK
-235 KEYDTLMKTPVY
+235 KDVSNSVLLEDITEKEYED
-247 VDSPL
+247 
-252 AISATEIFRENM
+252 
-264 NLFDEE
+264 
-270 TQQLIQSGDNP
+270 
-281 LEFPGLQ
+281 
-288 FTKTADES
+288 
-296 KSLNEM
+296 
-302 DGAAIIISASGMCDV
+302 II
-317 GRIKHHLKHHIW
+317 
-329 NPNSTILFVGYQAPG
+329 N
-344 TLGRRIVDGA
+344 
-354 KTIKIFGEEIAVNAR
+354 
-369 IEYIEGY
+369 
-376 SGHADQEWLMNFI
+376 
-389 YSFITKPKHI
+389 
-399 FLVHGEPDGQEIL
+399 
-412 REKIVKQLGIPVTIP
+412 
-427 EFGEI
+427 
-432 YSIKD
+432 
-437 EAIEKISQLERVV
+437 KISNNKAFNKIYEDISNSN
-450 AEREETPRLE
+450 
-460 VIEKMK
+460 IE
-466 ILKNELADMEEI
+466 IG
-478 VKSDYL
+478 
-484 TDDATDDDIA
+484 DIA
-494 KLKLRLKEL
+494 
-503 ENQILKIV
+503 
-511 END
+511 

>member
-1 MDDNFFTEKELKS
+1 MDDNFFTEKELRN

-44 LASRNNIKIFMNN
+44 LASRNNIKIFMND

-82 DTTDKEK
+82 DTTDKEE

-126 VNINT
+126 ININT

-220 IINNLKNNDNSEEFK
+220 IINNLKNNNNFIDSFGKLIGKKTMEVKELLDKEIKEVNSN
-235 KEYDTLMKTPVY
+235 EYSDIKISLYTKITKFVKLEITSGEDKIAVKSNDKGY
-247 VDSPL
+247 SFEIVDS
-252 AISATEIFRENM
+252 E
-264 NLFDEE
+264 
-270 TQQLIQSGDNP
+270 DNNTYN
-281 LEFPGLQ
+281 G
-288 FTKTADES
+288 
-296 KSLNEM
+296 
-302 DGAAIIISASGMCDV
+302 
-317 GRIKHHLKHHIW
+317 
-329 NPNSTILFVGYQAPG
+329 
-344 TLGRRIVDGA
+344 
-354 KTIKIFGEEIAVNAR
+354 TIKINNNSDSTTYNVNVKDSNNLEIKINNT
-369 IEYIEGY
+369 I
-376 SGHADQEWLMNFI
+376 NKT
-389 YSFITKPKHI
+389 TK
-399 FLVHGEPDGQEIL
+399 
-412 REKIVKQLGIPVTIP
+412 
-427 EFGEI
+427 
-432 YSIKD
+432 
-437 EAIEKISQLERVV
+437 IEKKDVSNSVLLEDITEKEYEDIINKISNNKAFNKIYEDISNSN
-450 AEREETPRLE
+450 
-460 VIEKMK
+460 IE
-466 ILKNELADMEEI
+466 IG
-478 VKSDYL
+478 
-484 TDDATDDDIA
+484 DIA
-494 KLKLRLKEL
+494 
-503 ENQILKIV
+503 
-511 END
+511 

>member
-1 MDDNFFTEKELKS
+1 MDDNFFTEKELRN

-57 YFNKLEDNIGKNNS
+57 YFNELEENIGKNNS

-126 VNINT
+126 ININT

-220 IINNLKNNDNSEEFK
+220 IINNLKNNNNFIDSFGKLIGKKTMEVKELLDKEIKEVNSNEYSDIKISLYTKITKFVKLEITSGEDKIVVKSNDKGYSFEIVDSEDNNTYNGTIEINNNSDSTTYNVNVKDSNNLEIKINNTINKTTKIEK
-235 KEYDTLMKTPVY
+235 KDVSNSVLLEDITEKEYED
-247 VDSPL
+247 
-252 AISATEIFRENM
+252 
-264 NLFDEE
+264 
-270 TQQLIQSGDNP
+270 
-281 LEFPGLQ
+281 
-288 FTKTADES
+288 
-296 KSLNEM
+296 
-302 DGAAIIISASGMCDV
+302 II
-317 GRIKHHLKHHIW
+317 
-329 NPNSTILFVGYQAPG
+329 N
-344 TLGRRIVDGA
+344 
-354 KTIKIFGEEIAVNAR
+354 
-369 IEYIEGY
+369 
-376 SGHADQEWLMNFI
+376 
-389 YSFITKPKHI
+389 
-399 FLVHGEPDGQEIL
+399 
-412 REKIVKQLGIPVTIP
+412 
-427 EFGEI
+427 
-432 YSIKD
+432 
-437 EAIEKISQLERVV
+437 KISNNKAFNKIYEDISNSN
-450 AEREETPRLE
+450 
-460 VIEKMK
+460 IE
-466 ILKNELADMEEI
+466 IG
-478 VKSDYL
+478 
-484 TDDATDDDIA
+484 DIA
-494 KLKLRLKEL
+494 
-503 ENQILKIV
+503 
-511 END
+511 

>member
-1 MDDNFFTEKELKS
+1 MDDNFFTEKELRN

-82 DTTDKEK
+82 DTTDKEE

-126 VNINT
+126 ININT

-220 IINNLKNNDNSEEFK
+220 IINNLKNNNNFIDSFGKLIGKKTMEVKELLDKEIKEVNSNEYSDIKISLYTKITKFVKLEITSGEDKIVVKSNDKGYSFEIVDSEDNNTYNGTIEINNNSDSTTYNVNVKDSNNLEIKINNTINKTTKIEK
-235 KEYDTLMKTPVY
+235 KDVSNSVLLEDITEKEYED
-247 VDSPL
+247 
-252 AISATEIFRENM
+252 
-264 NLFDEE
+264 
-270 TQQLIQSGDNP
+270 
-281 LEFPGLQ
+281 
-288 FTKTADES
+288 
-296 KSLNEM
+296 
-302 DGAAIIISASGMCDV
+302 II
-317 GRIKHHLKHHIW
+317 
-329 NPNSTILFVGYQAPG
+329 N
-344 TLGRRIVDGA
+344 
-354 KTIKIFGEEIAVNAR
+354 
-369 IEYIEGY
+369 
-376 SGHADQEWLMNFI
+376 
-389 YSFITKPKHI
+389 
-399 FLVHGEPDGQEIL
+399 
-412 REKIVKQLGIPVTIP
+412 
-427 EFGEI
+427 
-432 YSIKD
+432 
-437 EAIEKISQLERVV
+437 KISNNKAFNKIYEDISNSN
-450 AEREETPRLE
+450 
-460 VIEKMK
+460 IE
-466 ILKNELADMEEI
+466 IG
-478 VKSDYL
+478 
-484 TDDATDDDIA
+484 DIA
-494 KLKLRLKEL
+494 
-503 ENQILKIV
+503 
-511 END
+511 

>member
-1 MDDNFFTEKELKS
+1 MDDNFFTEKELRN

-44 LASRNNIKIFMNN
+44 LASRNNIKIFMND
-57 YFNKLEDNIGKNNS
+57 YFNELEENIGKNNS

-82 DTTDKEK
+82 DTTDKEE

-126 VNINT
+126 ININT

-220 IINNLKNNDNSEEFK
+220 IINNLKNNNNFIDSFGKLIGKKTMEVKELLDKEIKEVNNNEYSDIKISLYTKITKFVKLEITSGEDKIVVKSNDKGYSFEIVDSEDNNTYNGTIEINNNSDSTNYNVNVKDSNNLEIKINNTINKTTKIEK
-235 KEYDTLMKTPVY
+235 KDVSNSVLLEDITEKEYED
-247 VDSPL
+247 
-252 AISATEIFRENM
+252 
-264 NLFDEE
+264 
-270 TQQLIQSGDNP
+270 
-281 LEFPGLQ
+281 
-288 FTKTADES
+288 
-296 KSLNEM
+296 
-302 DGAAIIISASGMCDV
+302 II
-317 GRIKHHLKHHIW
+317 
-329 NPNSTILFVGYQAPG
+329 N
-344 TLGRRIVDGA
+344 
-354 KTIKIFGEEIAVNAR
+354 
-369 IEYIEGY
+369 
-376 SGHADQEWLMNFI
+376 
-389 YSFITKPKHI
+389 
-399 FLVHGEPDGQEIL
+399 
-412 REKIVKQLGIPVTIP
+412 
-427 EFGEI
+427 
-432 YSIKD
+432 
-437 EAIEKISQLERVV
+437 KISNNKAFNKIYEDISNSN
-450 AEREETPRLE
+450 
-460 VIEKMK
+460 IE
-466 ILKNELADMEEI
+466 IG
-478 VKSDYL
+478 
-484 TDDATDDDIA
+484 DIA
-494 KLKLRLKEL
+494 
-503 ENQILKIV
+503 
-511 END
+511 

>member
-20 APVIVVIFVIIAL
+20 APVVVVIFVIIAL

-44 LASRNNIKIFMNN
+44 LASRNNIKIFMND
-57 YFNKLEDNIGKNNS
+57 YFNELEDNIGKNNS

-117 STNYYGDKL
+117 STNYYGGKL
-126 VNINT
+126 ININT

-220 IINNLKNNDNSEEFK
+220 IINNLKNNNNFIDSFGKLIGKKTMEVKELLDKEIKEVNSNEYSDIKISLYTKITKFVKLEITSGEDKIVVKSNDKGYSFEIVDSEDNNTYNGTIEINNNSDSTTYNVNVKDSNNLEIKINNTINKTTKIEK
-235 KEYDTLMKTPVY
+235 KDVSNSVLLEDITEKEYED
-247 VDSPL
+247 
-252 AISATEIFRENM
+252 
-264 NLFDEE
+264 
-270 TQQLIQSGDNP
+270 
-281 LEFPGLQ
+281 
-288 FTKTADES
+288 
-296 KSLNEM
+296 
-302 DGAAIIISASGMCDV
+302 II
-317 GRIKHHLKHHIW
+317 
-329 NPNSTILFVGYQAPG
+329 N
-344 TLGRRIVDGA
+344 
-354 KTIKIFGEEIAVNAR
+354 
-369 IEYIEGY
+369 
-376 SGHADQEWLMNFI
+376 
-389 YSFITKPKHI
+389 
-399 FLVHGEPDGQEIL
+399 
-412 REKIVKQLGIPVTIP
+412 
-427 EFGEI
+427 
-432 YSIKD
+432 
-437 EAIEKISQLERVV
+437 KISNNKAFNKIYEDISNSN
-450 AEREETPRLE
+450 
-460 VIEKMK
+460 IE
-466 ILKNELADMEEI
+466 IG
-478 VKSDYL
+478 
-484 TDDATDDDIA
+484 DIA
-494 KLKLRLKEL
+494 
-503 ENQILKIV
+503 
-511 END
+511 

>member
-20 APVIVVIFVIIAL
+20 APVVVVIFVIIAL

-126 VNINT
+126 ININT

-220 IINNLKNNDNSEEFK
+220 IINNLKNNNNFIDSFGKLIGKKTMEVKELLDKEIKEVNSN
-235 KEYDTLMKTPVY
+235 EYSDIKISLYTKITKFVKLEITSSEDKIAVKSNDKGY
-247 VDSPL
+247 SFEIVDS
-252 AISATEIFRENM
+252 E
-264 NLFDEE
+264 
-270 TQQLIQSGDNP
+270 DNNTYN
-281 LEFPGLQ
+281 G
-288 FTKTADES
+288 
-296 KSLNEM
+296 
-302 DGAAIIISASGMCDV
+302 
-317 GRIKHHLKHHIW
+317 
-329 NPNSTILFVGYQAPG
+329 
-344 TLGRRIVDGA
+344 
-354 KTIKIFGEEIAVNAR
+354 TIKINNNSDSTTYNVNVKDSNNLEIKINNT
-369 IEYIEGY
+369 I
-376 SGHADQEWLMNFI
+376 NKT
-389 YSFITKPKHI
+389 TK
-399 FLVHGEPDGQEIL
+399 
-412 REKIVKQLGIPVTIP
+412 
-427 EFGEI
+427 
-432 YSIKD
+432 
-437 EAIEKISQLERVV
+437 IEKKDVSNSVLLEDITEKEYEDIINKISNNKAFNKIYEDISNSN
-450 AEREETPRLE
+450 
-460 VIEKMK
+460 IE
-466 ILKNELADMEEI
+466 IG
-478 VKSDYL
+478 
-484 TDDATDDDIA
+484 DIA
-494 KLKLRLKEL
+494 
-503 ENQILKIV
+503 
-511 END
+511 

>member
-20 APVIVVIFVIIAL
+20 APVVVVIFVIIAL

-44 LASRNNIKIFMNN
+44 LASRNNIKIFMND

-126 VNINT
+126 ININT

-177 STAVSES
+177 STAVNES

-220 IINNLKNNDNSEEFK
+220 IINNLKNNNNFIDSFGKLIGKKTMEVKELLDKEIKEVNSN
-235 KEYDTLMKTPVY
+235 EYSDIKISLYTKITKFVKLEITSGEDKIAVKSNDKGY
-247 VDSPL
+247 SFEIVDS
-252 AISATEIFRENM
+252 E
-264 NLFDEE
+264 
-270 TQQLIQSGDNP
+270 DNNTYN
-281 LEFPGLQ
+281 G
-288 FTKTADES
+288 
-296 KSLNEM
+296 
-302 DGAAIIISASGMCDV
+302 
-317 GRIKHHLKHHIW
+317 
-329 NPNSTILFVGYQAPG
+329 
-344 TLGRRIVDGA
+344 
-354 KTIKIFGEEIAVNAR
+354 TIKINNNSDSTTYNVNVKDSNNLEIKINNT
-369 IEYIEGY
+369 I
-376 SGHADQEWLMNFI
+376 NKT
-389 YSFITKPKHI
+389 TK
-399 FLVHGEPDGQEIL
+399 
-412 REKIVKQLGIPVTIP
+412 
-427 EFGEI
+427 
-432 YSIKD
+432 
-437 EAIEKISQLERVV
+437 IEKKDVSNSVLLEDITEKEYEDIINKISNNKAFNKIYEDISNSN
-450 AEREETPRLE
+450 
-460 VIEKMK
+460 IE
-466 ILKNELADMEEI
+466 IG
-478 VKSDYL
+478 
-484 TDDATDDDIA
+484 DIA
-494 KLKLRLKEL
+494 
-503 ENQILKIV
+503 
-511 END
+511 

>member
-1 MDDNFFTEKELKS
+1 MDDNFFTEKELRN

-44 LASRNNIKIFMNN
+44 LASRNNIKIFMND
-57 YFNKLEDNIGKNNS
+57 YFNELEENIGKNNS

-82 DTTDKEK
+82 DTTDKEE

-126 VNINT
+126 ININT

-146 SKYIK
+146 SKYIR

-210 NNNIKIINEN
+210 NNNIKIINEK
-220 IINNLKNNDNSEEFK
+220 IINNLKNNNNFIDSFGKLIGKKTMEVKELLDKEIKEVNSNEYSDIKISLYTKITKFVKLEITSGEDKIVVKSNDKGYSFEIVDSEDNNTYNGTIEINNNSDSTTYNVNVKDSNNLEIKINNTINKTTKIEK
-235 KEYDTLMKTPVY
+235 KDVSNSVLLEDITEKEYED
-247 VDSPL
+247 
-252 AISATEIFRENM
+252 
-264 NLFDEE
+264 
-270 TQQLIQSGDNP
+270 
-281 LEFPGLQ
+281 
-288 FTKTADES
+288 
-296 KSLNEM
+296 
-302 DGAAIIISASGMCDV
+302 II
-317 GRIKHHLKHHIW
+317 
-329 NPNSTILFVGYQAPG
+329 N
-344 TLGRRIVDGA
+344 
-354 KTIKIFGEEIAVNAR
+354 
-369 IEYIEGY
+369 
-376 SGHADQEWLMNFI
+376 
-389 YSFITKPKHI
+389 
-399 FLVHGEPDGQEIL
+399 
-412 REKIVKQLGIPVTIP
+412 
-427 EFGEI
+427 
-432 YSIKD
+432 
-437 EAIEKISQLERVV
+437 KISNNKAFNKIYEDISNSN
-450 AEREETPRLE
+450 
-460 VIEKMK
+460 IE
-466 ILKNELADMEEI
+466 IG
-478 VKSDYL
+478 
-484 TDDATDDDIA
+484 DIA
-494 KLKLRLKEL
+494 
-503 ENQILKIV
+503 
-511 END
+511 

>member
-1 MDDNFFTEKELKS
+1 MDDSFFTEKELRN

-20 APVIVVIFVIIAL
+20 APVVVVIFVIIAL

-57 YFNKLEDNIGKNNS
+57 YFNELEDNIGKNNS

-126 VNINT
+126 ININT

-220 IINNLKNNDNSEEFK
+220 IINNLKNNNNFIDSFGKLIGKKTMEVKELLDKEIKEVNSNEYSDIKISLYTKITKFVKLEITSGEDKIVVKSNDKGYSFEIVDSEDNNTYNGTIEINNNSDSTTYNVNVKDSNNLEIKINNTINKTTKIEK
-235 KEYDTLMKTPVY
+235 KDVSNSILLEDITEKEYED
-247 VDSPL
+247 
-252 AISATEIFRENM
+252 
-264 NLFDEE
+264 
-270 TQQLIQSGDNP
+270 
-281 LEFPGLQ
+281 
-288 FTKTADES
+288 
-296 KSLNEM
+296 
-302 DGAAIIISASGMCDV
+302 II
-317 GRIKHHLKHHIW
+317 
-329 NPNSTILFVGYQAPG
+329 N
-344 TLGRRIVDGA
+344 
-354 KTIKIFGEEIAVNAR
+354 
-369 IEYIEGY
+369 
-376 SGHADQEWLMNFI
+376 
-389 YSFITKPKHI
+389 
-399 FLVHGEPDGQEIL
+399 
-412 REKIVKQLGIPVTIP
+412 
-427 EFGEI
+427 
-432 YSIKD
+432 
-437 EAIEKISQLERVV
+437 KISNNKAFNKIYEDISNSN
-450 AEREETPRLE
+450 
-460 VIEKMK
+460 IE
-466 ILKNELADMEEI
+466 IG
-478 VKSDYL
+478 
-484 TDDATDDDIA
+484 DIA
-494 KLKLRLKEL
+494 
-503 ENQILKIV
+503 
-511 END
+511 

>member
-1 MDDNFFTEKELKS
+1 MDDNFFTEKELRN

-20 APVIVVIFVIIAL
+20 APVVVVIFVIIAL

-44 LASRNNIKIFMNN
+44 LASRNNIKIFMND
-57 YFNKLEDNIGKNNS
+57 YFNELEENIGKNNS

-105 IDTKENITNIDI
+105 IDIKENITNIDI

-126 VNINT
+126 ININT

-220 IINNLKNNDNSEEFK
+220 IINNLKNNNNFIDSFGKLIGKKTMEVKELLDKEIKEVNSNEYSDIKISLYTKITKFVKLEITSGEDKIVVKSNDKGYSFEIVDSEDNNTYNGTIEINNNSDSTTYNVNVKDSNNLEIKINNTINKTTKIEK
-235 KEYDTLMKTPVY
+235 KDVSNSVLLEDITEKEYED
-247 VDSPL
+247 
-252 AISATEIFRENM
+252 
-264 NLFDEE
+264 
-270 TQQLIQSGDNP
+270 
-281 LEFPGLQ
+281 
-288 FTKTADES
+288 
-296 KSLNEM
+296 
-302 DGAAIIISASGMCDV
+302 II
-317 GRIKHHLKHHIW
+317 
-329 NPNSTILFVGYQAPG
+329 N
-344 TLGRRIVDGA
+344 
-354 KTIKIFGEEIAVNAR
+354 
-369 IEYIEGY
+369 
-376 SGHADQEWLMNFI
+376 
-389 YSFITKPKHI
+389 
-399 FLVHGEPDGQEIL
+399 
-412 REKIVKQLGIPVTIP
+412 
-427 EFGEI
+427 
-432 YSIKD
+432 
-437 EAIEKISQLERVV
+437 KISNNKAFNKIYEDISNSN
-450 AEREETPRLE
+450 
-460 VIEKMK
+460 IE
-466 ILKNELADMEEI
+466 IG
-478 VKSDYL
+478 
-484 TDDATDDDIA
+484 DIA
-494 KLKLRLKEL
+494 
-503 ENQILKIV
+503 
-511 END
+511 

>member
-20 APVIVVIFVIIAL
+20 APVVVVIFVIIAL

-44 LASRNNIKIFMNN
+44 LASRNNIKIFMND
-57 YFNKLEDNIGKNNS
+57 YFNELEENIGKNNS

-82 DTTDKEK
+82 DTTDKEE

-126 VNINT
+126 ININT

-191 KNWVKLDGKSVNKV
+191 KNWVKLDGKNVNKV

-220 IINNLKNNDNSEEFK
+220 IINNLKNNNNFIDSFGKLIGKKTMEVKELLDKEIKEVNSNEYSDIKISLYTKITKFVKLEITSGEDKIVVKSNDKGYSFEIADSEDNNTYNGTIEINNNSDSTTYNVNVKDSNNLEIKINNTINKTTKIEK
-235 KEYDTLMKTPVY
+235 KDVSNSVLLEDITEKEYED
-247 VDSPL
+247 
-252 AISATEIFRENM
+252 
-264 NLFDEE
+264 
-270 TQQLIQSGDNP
+270 
-281 LEFPGLQ
+281 
-288 FTKTADES
+288 
-296 KSLNEM
+296 
-302 DGAAIIISASGMCDV
+302 II
-317 GRIKHHLKHHIW
+317 
-329 NPNSTILFVGYQAPG
+329 N
-344 TLGRRIVDGA
+344 
-354 KTIKIFGEEIAVNAR
+354 
-369 IEYIEGY
+369 
-376 SGHADQEWLMNFI
+376 
-389 YSFITKPKHI
+389 
-399 FLVHGEPDGQEIL
+399 
-412 REKIVKQLGIPVTIP
+412 
-427 EFGEI
+427 
-432 YSIKD
+432 
-437 EAIEKISQLERVV
+437 KISNNKAFNKIYEDISNSN
-450 AEREETPRLE
+450 
-460 VIEKMK
+460 IE
-466 ILKNELADMEEI
+466 IG
-478 VKSDYL
+478 
-484 TDDATDDDIA
+484 DIA
-494 KLKLRLKEL
+494 
-503 ENQILKIV
+503 
-511 END
+511 

>member
-1 MDDNFFTEKELKS
+1 MDDNFFTEKELRN

-20 APVIVVIFVIIAL
+20 APVVVVIFVIIAL

-44 LASRNNIKIFMNN
+44 LASRNNIKIFMND
-57 YFNKLEDNIGKNNS
+57 YFNELKDNIGKNNS

-82 DTTDKEK
+82 DTTDKKK

-126 VNINT
+126 ININT

-220 IINNLKNNDNSEEFK
+220 IINNLKNNNNFIDSFGKLIGKKTMEVKELLDKEIKEVNSNEYSDIKISLYTKITKFVKLEITSGEDKIVVKSNDKGYSFEIVDSEDNNTYNGTIEINNNSDSTTYNVNVKDSNNLEIKINNTINKTTKIEK
-235 KEYDTLMKTPVY
+235 KDVSNSVLLEDITEKEYED
-247 VDSPL
+247 
-252 AISATEIFRENM
+252 
-264 NLFDEE
+264 
-270 TQQLIQSGDNP
+270 
-281 LEFPGLQ
+281 
-288 FTKTADES
+288 
-296 KSLNEM
+296 
-302 DGAAIIISASGMCDV
+302 II
-317 GRIKHHLKHHIW
+317 
-329 NPNSTILFVGYQAPG
+329 N
-344 TLGRRIVDGA
+344 
-354 KTIKIFGEEIAVNAR
+354 
-369 IEYIEGY
+369 
-376 SGHADQEWLMNFI
+376 
-389 YSFITKPKHI
+389 
-399 FLVHGEPDGQEIL
+399 
-412 REKIVKQLGIPVTIP
+412 
-427 EFGEI
+427 
-432 YSIKD
+432 
-437 EAIEKISQLERVV
+437 KISNNKAFNKIYEDISNSN
-450 AEREETPRLE
+450 
-460 VIEKMK
+460 IE
-466 ILKNELADMEEI
+466 IG
-478 VKSDYL
+478 
-484 TDDATDDDIA
+484 DIA
-494 KLKLRLKEL
+494 
-503 ENQILKIV
+503 
-511 END
+511 

>member
-1 MDDNFFTEKELKS
+1 MDDSFFTEKELRN

-20 APVIVVIFVIIAL
+20 APVVVVIFVIIAL

-44 LASRNNIKIFMNN
+44 LASRNNIKIFMND
-57 YFNKLEDNIGKNNS
+57 YFNELEENIGKNNS

-82 DTTDKEK
+82 DTTDKEE

-126 VNINT
+126 ININT

-220 IINNLKNNDNSEEFK
+220 IINNLKNNNNFIDSFGKLIGKKTMEVKELLDKEIKEVNNTEYSDIKISLYTKITKFVKLEITSGEDKIVVKSNDKGYSFEIVDSEDNNTYNGTIEINNNSDSTTYNVNVKDSNNLEIKINNTINKTTKIEK
-235 KEYDTLMKTPVY
+235 KDVSNSILLEDITEKEYED
-247 VDSPL
+247 
-252 AISATEIFRENM
+252 
-264 NLFDEE
+264 
-270 TQQLIQSGDNP
+270 
-281 LEFPGLQ
+281 
-288 FTKTADES
+288 
-296 KSLNEM
+296 
-302 DGAAIIISASGMCDV
+302 II
-317 GRIKHHLKHHIW
+317 
-329 NPNSTILFVGYQAPG
+329 N
-344 TLGRRIVDGA
+344 
-354 KTIKIFGEEIAVNAR
+354 
-369 IEYIEGY
+369 
-376 SGHADQEWLMNFI
+376 
-389 YSFITKPKHI
+389 
-399 FLVHGEPDGQEIL
+399 
-412 REKIVKQLGIPVTIP
+412 
-427 EFGEI
+427 
-432 YSIKD
+432 
-437 EAIEKISQLERVV
+437 KISNNKAFNKIYEDISNSN
-450 AEREETPRLE
+450 
-460 VIEKMK
+460 IE
-466 ILKNELADMEEI
+466 IG
-478 VKSDYL
+478 
-484 TDDATDDDIA
+484 DIA
-494 KLKLRLKEL
+494 
-503 ENQILKIV
+503 
-511 END
+511 

>member
-1 MDDNFFTEKELKS
+1 MDDNFFTEKELRN

-20 APVIVVIFVIIAL
+20 APVVVVIFVIIAL

-44 LASRNNIKIFMNN
+44 LASRNNIKIFMND
-57 YFNKLEDNIGKNNS
+57 YFNELEENIGKNNS

-126 VNINT
+126 ININT

-146 SKYIK
+146 SKYIR

-164 MTNDDYKV
+164 MTNEDYKV

-220 IINNLKNNDNSEEFK
+220 IINNLKNNNNFIDSFGKLIGKKTMEVKELLDKEIKEVNSNEYSEIKISLYTKITKFVKLEITSGEDKIVVKSNDKGYSFEIVDSEDNNTYNGTIEINNNSDSTTYNVNVKDSNNLEIKINNTINKTTKIEK
-235 KEYDTLMKTPVY
+235 KDVSNSVLLEDITEKEYED
-247 VDSPL
+247 
-252 AISATEIFRENM
+252 
-264 NLFDEE
+264 
-270 TQQLIQSGDNP
+270 
-281 LEFPGLQ
+281 
-288 FTKTADES
+288 
-296 KSLNEM
+296 
-302 DGAAIIISASGMCDV
+302 II
-317 GRIKHHLKHHIW
+317 
-329 NPNSTILFVGYQAPG
+329 N
-344 TLGRRIVDGA
+344 
-354 KTIKIFGEEIAVNAR
+354 
-369 IEYIEGY
+369 
-376 SGHADQEWLMNFI
+376 
-389 YSFITKPKHI
+389 
-399 FLVHGEPDGQEIL
+399 
-412 REKIVKQLGIPVTIP
+412 
-427 EFGEI
+427 
-432 YSIKD
+432 
-437 EAIEKISQLERVV
+437 KISNNKAFNKIYEDISNSN
-450 AEREETPRLE
+450 
-460 VIEKMK
+460 IE
-466 ILKNELADMEEI
+466 IG
-478 VKSDYL
+478 
-484 TDDATDDDIA
+484 DIA
-494 KLKLRLKEL
+494 
-503 ENQILKIV
+503 
-511 END
+511 